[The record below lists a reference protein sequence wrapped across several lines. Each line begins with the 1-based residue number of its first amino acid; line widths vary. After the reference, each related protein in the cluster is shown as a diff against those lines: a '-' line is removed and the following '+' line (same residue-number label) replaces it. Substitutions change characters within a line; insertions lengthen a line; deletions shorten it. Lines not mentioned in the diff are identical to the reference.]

1 MNILEI
7 ERLDDGNYN
16 ISGNIYTPEEAA
28 KIRDFI
34 EVEEMNDHIHEHG
47 QSITEKS
54 HDRNYISR
62 YYICE
67 LQ

>member
-47 QSITEKS
+47 HDAYREKY
-54 HDRNYISR
+54 NG
-62 YYICE
+62 E
-67 LQ
+67 EP